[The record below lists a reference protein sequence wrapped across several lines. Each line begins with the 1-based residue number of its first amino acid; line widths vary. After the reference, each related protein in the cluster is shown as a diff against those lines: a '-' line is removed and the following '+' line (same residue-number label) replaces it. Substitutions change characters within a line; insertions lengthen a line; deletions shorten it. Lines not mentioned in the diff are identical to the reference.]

1 MGNSTMRALI
11 TYTLIFTAVHLM
23 GCANNQN
30 QSIYSLANSNNGK
43 AFDAMPREGWATDP
57 NLSYRLYS
65 YYPMDFQYGGFYNPY
80 FHRNSR
86 LQ

>member
-1 MGNSTMRALI
+1 MGIAIMRTLI
-11 TYTLIFTAVHLM
+11 TYTVIFTTLFLM
-23 GCANNQN
+23 GCANNQY
-30 QSIYSLANSNNGK
+30 QSMRQASGDGK

-80 FHRNSR
+80 FHPFSR

>member
-1 MGNSTMRALI
+1 
-11 TYTLIFTAVHLM
+11 M